1 MQLLIVPYGIEM
13 NEILEVRLHDLLLI
27 VPYGIEIGIHD
38 RIPISGSLLIVPYG
52 IEIDK
57 SNTRSP
63 DLRAFNRTLWN

>member
-1 MQLLIVPYGIEM
+1 MELKFIINYLINRVCC
-13 NEILEVRLHDLLLI
+13 LLI